1 MFLKELNN
9 ELLHPKKE
17 LASYGFGSFSREFMR
32 IAFSANV
39 FYFYESEIHLNVWL
53 VGIAFVIFAI
63 YNMLNDPLIGF
74 LTNRTFN
81 FTKKWGRRFP
91 WILMG
96 GIPWG
101 LTYVIIFLP
110 PTTDTV
116 NSSLVIFIWLIFTV
130 CLFDTF
136 HSLFFVNFIALYPD
150 KFRSM
155 KERRLTSSYQ
165 IMIGVIGTALGAI
178 LPPLIFEYGNVSSF
192 FFQGLISFFVVTLG
206 FIIAIPGVKEDKE
219 TINRYLEKQKE
230 ITERESFFQSL
241 KKAVK
246 QRAFISFM
254 VIYTLYQS
262 MIETMQSSIPYV
274 VRYSLGMG
282 SEAQILVF
290 AAFLIGVL
298 ISAPFWRNYSQKVQ
312 DNRKVMFIAAILLA
326 TFTIPLMFLRNY
338 YAIITNMLFWGMGL
352 GGFWI
357 MIYPV
362 SADVIDNSIVL
373 TEKREE
379 GLYTGF
385 QMFFGRLGI
394 IAQALTFVFVHILTG
409 FNAQTDYQTPLA
421 IYGIHLHT
429 SIIPAIFLFIGAFVF
444 WKYYDLTPSR
454 IEQNKLKLHQLFC
467 ISPLIMIV
475 DLKKF

>member
-1 MFLKELNN
+1 MVSFLEELDD

-32 IAFSANV
+32 IAFSANA

-53 VGIAFVIFAI
+53 VGIAFVLFAI
-63 YNMLNDPLIGF
+63 YNMFNDPLIGF
-74 LTNRTFN
+74 LTNRTFK
-81 FTKKWGRRFP
+81 FTRKWGRRFP
-91 WILMG
+91 WILIG
-96 GIPWG
+96 ALPWG
-101 LTYVIIFLP
+101 LSYVFIFLP
-110 PTTDTV
+110 PTTDVT
-116 NSSLVIFIWLIFTV
+116 NDAWLIFIWLIFTI

-178 LPPLIFEYGNVSSF
+178 LPPLIFDYGNVPSF
-192 FFQGLISFFVVTLG
+192 FYQGLVAFLVVTVG
-206 FIIAIPGVKEDKE
+206 FIAAIPGVREDPEMIKKF
-219 TINRYLEKQKE
+219 LENPKKSTQK
-230 ITERESFFQSL
+230 ESFFQSL
-241 KKAVK
+241 KKVIK

-254 VIYTLYQS
+254 VIYTLYQA

-274 VRYSLGMG
+274 VRYSLGME
-282 SEAQILVF
+282 SEAQTLVF

-298 ISAPFWRNYSQKVQ
+298 ISAPFWRNYSQNIK
-312 DNRKVMFIAAILLA
+312 DNRKVMFIAALLLVV
-326 TFTIPLMFLRNY
+326 FTIPLFFLRNY
-338 YAIITNMLFWGMGL
+338 YAIVINMVIWGVGL

-394 IAQALTFVFVHILTG
+394 IAQALTFVFVHTFMG
-409 FNAQTDYQTPLA
+409 FNDASDIQTPLA
-421 IYGIHLHT
+421 VYGIHLHT
-429 SIIPAIFLFIGAFVF
+429 SIIPALFLFIGAIVF
-444 WKYYDLTPSR
+444 WKFYDLTPDKV
-454 IEQNKLKLHQLFC
+454 ENNKLKLRQLK
-467 ISPLIMIV
+467 L
-475 DLKKF
+475 